1 MNTSRRAYLISGALY
16 LLSAL
21 PALVLLIAGKLVGM
35 RNGYL
40 LLSLVGVPV
49 GTLLMIFGTGR
60 VAANSKSEIG
70 IRVGYIGI
78 AFLVFLLGSLFVVR
92 MGAERFMTS
101 VVFCAMASSYIAIV
115 AMVFLIAA
123 LASRE
128 QG

>member
-1 MNTSRRAYLISGALY
+1 MNTSRRAYIISGGLY
-16 LLSAL
+16 LASAL
-21 PALVLLIAGKLVGM
+21 PALVLLIAGKLLGM

-49 GTLLMIFGTGR
+49 GMLLMVFGTGR
-60 VAANSKSEIG
+60 VATNSKSEIG
-70 IRVGYIGI
+70 VRVGYIGI
-78 AFLVFLLGSLFVVR
+78 AFLVFLLGSLFGVQ
-92 MGAERFMTS
+92 MGAERLMTS
-101 VVFCAMASSYIAIV
+101 VVFCAMASSYIAMV